1 MTRRRGLSTA
11 LMGLAISTVLAAAA
25 CGSNSSGGS
34 TSSAGNSSGPTAAQL
49 QSAQALVN
57 AHTQQPTFVAP
68 GPKFDPSK
76 ARGKTVFA
84 IPVSA
89 SVPFNVYVG
98 KYLTQAL
105 AKFNIKTVYYSTTGE
120 SSQWV
125 TGMNTAIS
133 QHAAAIDLIGLDPA
147 ALQPQIAAAKAA
159 GIPVI
164 VDHFLDT
171 SHTNYKGY
179 KNVTG
184 IVGAPYNLAGQ
195 LEAAYAIQD
204 TKGKGT
210 FLLVQSP
217 DLLSSTDVAVGIEAE
232 FAKDCPTCHV
242 VKVDVPFNDWSTRMQ
257 TAVSSDLTRY
267 PDTTYVLPVFDGMVQ
282 YVIPAITAAGK
293 SSSVKLASYNA
304 TPFALNYLAKGN
316 IVTMDLGES
325 YSWLGYALADQTLR
339 LIVGQPPLSNEMV
352 PVRVFT
358 SANVSQTGNPPAI
371 NTGYGNAYLD
381 GYLRLWGLS
390 G

>member
-1 MTRRRGLSTA
+1 MLT
-11 LMGLAISTVLAAAA
+11 GLAISTVLAVAA
-25 CGSNSSGGS
+25 CGSSSGGGG
-34 TSSAGNSSGPTAAQL
+34 SASGGGNSSGPTAAQL

-57 AHTQQPTFVAP
+57 AHTGQAAFVAP
-68 GPKFDPSK
+68 GPAFDPSK
-76 ARGKTVFA
+76 ARGKTVYA

-105 AKFNIKTVYYSTTGE
+105 SKFDIKTVYYSTTGQ

-125 TGMNTAIS
+125 SGMNTAIS
-133 QHAAAIDLIGLDPA
+133 QHAAAIDLIGMDPG
-147 ALQPQIAAAKAA
+147 ALQPQITAAKAA

-171 SHTNYKGY
+171 GHADYAGY
-179 KNVTG
+179 KNVAG

-210 FLLVQSP
+210 VLLVQSP

-232 FAKDCPTCHV
+232 FAKDCPACHV

-257 TAVSSDLTRY
+257 TAVSSALTRY
-267 PDTTYVLPVFDGMVQ
+267 PDTKYVLPVFDGMVQ
-282 YVIPAITAAGK
+282 YVLPAITAAGK
-293 SSSVKLASYNA
+293 SNSVKLASYNA
-304 TPFALNYLAKGN
+304 TPFALNYLANGN

-325 YSWLGYALADQTLR
+325 FAWLGYALADETLR
-339 LIVGQPPLSNEMV
+339 LMVGQQPLTDEKV

-358 SANVSQTGNPPAI
+358 SANVNETGNPPAI
-371 NTGYGNAYLD
+371 NTGYGTAYEA
-381 GYLRLWGLS
+381 GYLQLWGLP